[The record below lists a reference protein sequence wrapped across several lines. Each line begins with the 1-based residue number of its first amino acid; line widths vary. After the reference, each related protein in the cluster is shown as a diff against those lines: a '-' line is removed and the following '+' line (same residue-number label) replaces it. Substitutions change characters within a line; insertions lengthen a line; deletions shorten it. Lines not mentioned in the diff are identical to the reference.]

1 MKHPSCD
8 LQGYDMYSDV
18 ADTNFWRTKGPQ
30 YESSPWKSQ
39 SFAWDDLITLSEAGQ
54 KNKNMWEI
62 VSYVWS
68 RTIQNMVGTVIYLC
82 RYGPCEGPVPN
93 SRVQMSDS

>member
-30 YESSPWKSQ
+30 YESSP
-39 SFAWDDLITLSEAGQ
+39 
-54 KNKNMWEI
+54 
-62 VSYVWS
+62 
-68 RTIQNMVGTVIYLC
+68 
-82 RYGPCEGPVPN
+82 
-93 SRVQMSDS
+93 